1 MNLKCITH
9 QITVI
14 YEILLVNLIGQ
25 YFLAFEWI
33 MLLC

>member
-14 YEILLVNLIGQ
+14 DEILLLNLIGLV
-25 YFLAFEWI
+25 FLSI
-33 MLLC
+33 